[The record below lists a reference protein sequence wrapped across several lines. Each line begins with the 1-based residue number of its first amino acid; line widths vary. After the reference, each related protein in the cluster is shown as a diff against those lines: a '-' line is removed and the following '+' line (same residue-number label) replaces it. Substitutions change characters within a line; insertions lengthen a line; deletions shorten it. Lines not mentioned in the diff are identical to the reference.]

1 VKADHVSHSTS
12 KELIMTQRIA
22 IVTGA
27 SSGIGLAITQGLLH
41 AGYGVVALARK
52 ATQSQAL
59 TETESLLT
67 VDGDVG
73 TPDTAKRTVDLALKR
88 FDRVDLL
95 VNNAG
100 FFLSKPFVDYS
111 AQEAQQLVSTNLLGF
126 VHMTQATL
134 PYLVSGGQGHV
145 VSMTSSLTVQ
155 PIFSVPSAL
164 PILIKG
170 GLETATRSLSI
181 EYAERGVR
189 FNAVAPGIIDTPMH
203 APESHEFLKR
213 LSPASRLGAP
223 QEVFAAVH
231 FLDQATF
238 ISGEVLHLDGG
249 AHAGKWS

>member
-1 VKADHVSHSTS
+1 
-12 KELIMTQRIA
+12 MTQKKVA

-27 SSGIGLAITQGLLH
+27 SSGIGLAIAQGLH
-41 AGYGVVALARK
+41 QAGYGVVAVARK

-59 TETESLLT
+59 AQTESILS

-73 TPDTAKRTVDLALKR
+73 NPDTAKRTIELTLKR

-100 FFLSKPFVDYS
+100 FFLSKPFVDYT
-111 AQEAQQLVSTNLLGF
+111 AQEAEQLVSTNLLGF

-134 PYLVSGGQGHV
+134 PHLVDGGNGHV
-145 VSMTSSLTVQ
+145 VSISSSLTVQ
-155 PIFSVPSAL
+155 PVFSVPSAL

-181 EYAERGVR
+181 EYAQRGVR

-203 APESHEFLKR
+203 APDSHEFLKR
-213 LSPASRLGAP
+213 LSPACRLGTP
-223 QEVFAAVH
+223 KEVFAAVY
-231 FLDQATF
+231 FLDQSTF
-238 ISGEVLHLDGG
+238 ISGEVLHVDGG